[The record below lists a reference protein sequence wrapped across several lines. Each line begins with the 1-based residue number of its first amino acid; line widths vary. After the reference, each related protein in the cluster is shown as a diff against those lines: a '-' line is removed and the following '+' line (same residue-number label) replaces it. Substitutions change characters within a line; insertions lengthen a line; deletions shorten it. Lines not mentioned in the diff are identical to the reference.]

1 MCGAA
6 QQHGESPGNVATV
19 QLFASDGC
27 TAAGV
32 FVHLHSM
39 MRAEPVFPPEL
50 AEMLKINPAASTG
63 ADPTCYTP
71 TSFTVDTR
79 SFNRRI
85 FD

>member
-1 MCGAA
+1 M
-6 QQHGESPGNVATV
+6 ATADAMRALIE
-19 QLFASDGC
+19 QNAKL
-27 TAAGV
+27 TAAVESNQAAIIAAMHG
-32 FVHLHSM
+32 
-39 MRAEPVFPPEL
+39 RL
-50 AEMLKINPAASTG
+50 ADDDHPAASTG